1 MAVGSFSAGL
11 SGLNANGQY
20 LSVIGN
26 NLANINTI
34 GFKSSSVTFMDLV
47 SQTVGGPSANP
58 MQVGLG
64 VGTGSIS
71 PVFSQGA
78 IENTREATNVAI
90 QGNGL
95 FVVRGADG
103 GVSYTRA
110 GAFSLNSEGTLVTP
124 DGFKVLGYTEVDPVT
139 GEVVTTNEPTEI
151 VVPPGILRAP
161 LSTGMFRTSSNL
173 DANAQVGDTFNTPVQ
188 IYDSLGASH
197 VMTVGYTKTATGWDF
212 EITVPGDE
220 VVPASLTPVVVA
232 SGSMAFN
239 GSGDVVT
246 LTPTAPATGGGA
258 LPGTPITDINFT
270 TPAWATGGDPST
282 LTWDLVDQNDVVSIT
297 GFASPSATSSKSQ
310 NGSAAGMIESISIN
324 AEGAII
330 ATFGAGKTVAVGQL
344 ALATFNNPKGLLKLG
359 SSRYGE
365 SQAAG
370 IPTVGVAGTGGRG
383 TLIGSALE
391 QSNVDIAQEFT
402 QMILA
407 QRGYQAN
414 SKTITVSDELLVDT
428 LNLKR

>member
-71 PVFSQGA
+71 PIFSQGA

-90 QGNGL
+90 QGNGM
-95 FVVRGADG
+95 FVVRGDN

-110 GAFSLNSEGTLVTP
+110 GAFSLNSDGVLVTP
-124 DGFKVLGYTEVDPVT
+124 DGFRVQGYTEVDPLT
-139 GEVVTTNEPTEI
+139 GQIVTTSQPTDI
-151 VVPPGILRAP
+151 AVPPGILRAP
-161 LSTGMFRTSSNL
+161 LSTGMFRTNSNL

-197 VMTVGYTKTATGWDF
+197 VMTVAYTKTAAGWDF

-220 VVPASLTPVVVA
+220 VVPASATPVVLA
-232 SGSMAFN
+232 AGSLAFN
-239 GSGDVVT
+239 GTGEVVSM
-246 LTPTAPATGGGA
+246 TPTAPTTGGGS
-258 LPGTPITDINFT
+258 LPGTPIADVAFT
-270 TPAWATGGDPST
+270 TPAWASGADPT
-282 LTWDLVDQNDVVSIT
+282 DLTWDIVDQNDVVSLT

-310 NGSAAGMIESISIN
+310 NGSAAGMIESISID
-324 AEGAII
+324 AEGSII
-330 ATFGAGKTVAVGQL
+330 ATFGAGKTVSVGQL
-344 ALATFNNPKGLLKLG
+344 ALASFNNPKGLLKLG

-370 IPTVGVAGTGGRG
+370 IPNVGVAGTGGRG